1 MLTRKTDVVVIG
13 AGIAGITASIYL
25 KRAGVDVILLDM
37 NAPGGQLLNINSIEN
52 YPGFSQINGS
62 ALAWQLY
69 EQTMKLEIPFYIEEV
84 VDIKN
89 DSDKTILTNKSTITC
104 KGIILASG
112 RAMRTIGLENE
123 QQYRGKGLSFCATC
137 DGALYKDKVVCI
149 LGDDKNEINYLKNLC
164 KKVIVLSPNT
174 NCTFDENTNV
184 EIIKKAKVE
193 KLCGRDKLE
202 SIVVNGQEIIT
213 SALFINLEAVPSIS
227 YLKNL
232 PLEKEK
238 QYLVVDNN
246 MKTNIDGIYACGDLI
261 KKDLYQLLTAASEG
275 AIAATH
281 LRKYL
286 KK

>member
-62 ALAWQLY
+62 TLAWQLY

-174 NCTFDENTNV
+174 NCTFDEKTNV

-232 PLEKEK
+232 PLEKDK